1 MKTRDFA
8 RLQKKLVPHLF
19 PRLIVSGSFCYLPHL
34 SDTLKGFYFES
45 SAFSP
50 KHFYVT
56 AFFLPLWIP
65 AEHIHLTFGR
75 RVGVNQRWSSDQLDL
90 ENALLS
96 PMRRELSILVEL
108 DLPGQLLSALEVF
121 ARGSNPH
128 CVEALAYALFKMGQI
143 DRSQEVLKSL
153 LTLIDRTVP
162 WQQEIAERAALILSF
177 LPTGI
182 EEVKHRLTKWR
193 TETISAL
200 GLEKP
205 DSESISMLFSP
216 DDKSTPPTA
225 SGG

>member
-1 MKTRDFA
+1 MKTSDFA
-8 RLQKKLVPHLF
+8 RLQKKLLPHLF
-19 PRLIVSGSFCYLPHL
+19 PRLIVKGSFCYLPQIT
-34 SDTLKGFYFES
+34 DTLKGFYFES

-65 AEHIHLTFGR
+65 AEYIHLTFGR

-90 ENALLS
+90 ENALLIA
-96 PMRRELSILVEL
+96 MRRELSILAEL
-108 DLPGQLLSALEVF
+108 DSPAQLLSALEVF
-121 ARGSNPH
+121 ARESNPH
-128 CVEALAYALFKMGQI
+128 CIEALAYGLFEMGQV

-162 WQQEIAERAALILSF
+162 WQQEIAERATLISSF

-182 EEVKHRLTKWR
+182 EEVKRRLTKWR

-205 DSESISMLFSP
+205 DSDSISTLDSP
-216 DDKSTPPTA
+216 AGKTTPPTA